1 VNCVLPTYKTKL
13 YYKTVIIIIIIIIIF
28 INNINAIMS

>member
-1 VNCVLPTYKTKL
+1 MNCVLPTYKTKL
-13 YYKTVIIIIIIIIIF
+13 YYKTVIIIIF